1 MYLFHLI
8 VFWKPDFNCSKKL
21 LSSSVDKVTTGTYN
35 FVSFISN
42 VAFAG
47 LSIAATAG
55 FPPRAGTATLVALLV
70 NTHFSDHVK
79 IRFISQL
86 INGMLS
92 FQQKLLKCLMAQQF

>member
-1 MYLFHLI
+1 M
-8 VFWKPDFNCSKKL
+8 
-21 LSSSVDKVTTGTYN
+21 
-35 FVSFISN
+35 SFISN

-47 LSIAATAG
+47 LSVAATAG

-86 INGMLS
+86 INGMPS
-92 FQQKLLKCLMAQQF
+92 FLQKLLKCLMAQQS